1 MMGTTGGDAAALT
14 PEESW
19 GTIHETLDRT
29 RNSIYL
35 AGTSTILVLWGVI
48 VSLGYFWQYA
58 YQTMAGDFFAGRPW
72 IPLQI
77 WIALGVGG
85 MVGSGIIGHRAT
97 RRIAPGVDLRRAG
110 IRVGLF
116 WLAVVTAAF
125 LLPGAAGLWNS
136 ELAARI
142 PYVVVGIVGLGY
154 VLFGI
159 MFRPALAMVGLGIA
173 VSFYLPSYLAGD
185 AGPAVSGAATLLVA
199 GLGWAWIRKTDS
211 A

>member
-1 MMGTTGGDAAALT
+1 MGTTGGEAATLT
-14 PEESW
+14 PEEGW

-29 RNSIYL
+29 HSSIYI
-35 AGTSTILVLWGVI
+35 AGASTILILWGVI
-48 VSLGYFWQYA
+48 VALGYFWQYA
-58 YQTMAGDFFAGRPW
+58 YQTMAGDLFADRPW
-72 IPLQI
+72 IPLPI

-85 MVGSGIIGHRAT
+85 MVGSAIISHRAT

-116 WLAVVTAAF
+116 WLAVVTASF
-125 LLPGAAGLWNS
+125 LIPGAAGLWNA

-142 PYVVVGIVGLGY
+142 PYVVVGVVALGY

-173 VSFYLPSYLAGD
+173 ASFYLPGYLAGD
-185 AGPAVSGAATLLVA
+185 AAPAVSGAATLLVA
-199 GLGWAWIRKTDS
+199 GLGWAWIRRSDV

>member
-1 MMGTTGGDAAALT
+1 MGGQDGGTAALT

-29 RNSIYL
+29 RSSIYV
-35 AGTSTILVLWGVI
+35 AGASTILILWGVI
-48 VSLGYFWQYA
+48 VALGYFWQYA
-58 YQTMAGDFFAGRPW
+58 YQTLAGDLFAGRPW
-72 IPLQI
+72 IPLPI
-77 WIALGVGG
+77 WIALGIGG
-85 MVGSGIIGHRAT
+85 MVGSGIISHRAT
-97 RRIAPGVDLRRAG
+97 RRLAPGVDLRQAG

-116 WLAVVTAAF
+116 WLAVVTASF
-125 LLPGAAGLWNS
+125 LLPGAAGLWNA

-142 PYVVVGIVGLGY
+142 PYVVVGVIGLGY

-173 VSFYLPSYLAGD
+173 ASFYLPNYLAGD
-185 AGPAVSGAATLLVA
+185 VAPALSGAATLVVA
-199 GLGWAWIRKTDS
+199 GLGWAWIRRTDV